1 MKKLLIYLLVGN
13 VLSAFLMATYTVGD
27 QISISDQ
34 QVLLSICNG
43 HEPNGDSDSSMSLSD
58 YNGDINDGNYYVMYI
73 DMSAS
78 WWSPCY
84 SATGTVDQIESYWE
98 DQAQFNVLTFT
109 SLDDIG
115 DGTEQGD
122 DYSCLEWG
130 QAGEYN
136 DNLIIDDGSGYSL
149 YNMFFSSNQFPGHV
163 FIDHNMEVFYM
174 SSSSVSISLANAKIN
189 QMLNSCGVNCEA
201 DLDGDEI
208 NNSIDNCVNTSNP
221 DQEDSDE
228 DGIGDA
234 CDDCHNLLGDVN
246 DDLIIDI
253 LDLIMAVQ
261 IVLSADSSI
270 YSDCELVD
278 ANIDQNTVINIL
290 DIIDIRD
297 IILGY

>member
-1 MKKLLIYLLVGN
+1 MQTGPVGS
-13 VLSAFLMATYTVGD
+13 LDSYFAQYSDWYGD
-27 QISISDQ
+27 YSEHA
-34 QVLLSICNG
+34 VTFTA
-43 HEPNGDSDSSMSLSD
+43 LSD
-58 YNGDINDGNYYVMYI
+58 LNQ
-73 DMSAS
+73 
-78 WWSPCY
+78 P
-84 SATGTVDQIESYWE
+84 
-98 DQAQFNVLTFT
+98 
-109 SLDDIG
+109 
-115 DGTEQGD
+115 
-122 DYSCLEWG
+122 YSCSAWANLAPDG
-130 QAGEYN
+130 AGMIVH
-136 DNLIIDDGSGYSL
+136 DTGYGMFNL
-149 YNMFFSSNQFPGHV
+149 YNSQNGFPSTV

-234 CDDCHNLLGDVN
+234 CDDCHNLLGDIN

-278 ANIDQNTVINIL
+278 ANIDQNAVINIL